1 MQHLDRGLDDEDRDV
16 RIATVRALGARNHR
30 QAVQKIEAALSGRRL
45 QGGDLTEKMA
55 YFEAFGALSGEAG
68 VGMLDGLLNK
78 KGLFGKKEDV
88 EVRACAAMALGRI
101 GTDSAIAALRRAG
114 TDKDILVRNAVSRAL
129 RGPS

>member
-1 MQHLDRGLDDEDRDV
+1 
-16 RIATVRALGARNHR
+16 
-30 QAVQKIEAALSGRRL
+30 
-45 QGGDLTEKMA
+45 
-55 YFEAFGALSGEAG
+55 
-68 VGMLDGLLNK
+68 MLDGLLNK

-101 GTDSAIAALRRAG
+101 GTDSAIAALRKAG